1 MTRTELVAAAL
12 RLRDARPGDL
22 PLVLQIERMSFRVPW
37 SDRAFRSLLGRSDA
51 RVIVAEAGGDV
62 VGFAAVWFSD
72 GQGEL
77 GDLAVDPD
85 HRRLGVGRSLLQAA
99 VEEARRRRVEQ
110 FHLQVRESNTAA
122 RRLYA
127 AHGFR
132 LAGRRERYYRD
143 PEEDALVLSRR
154 IRAPDASN

>member
-1 MTRTELVAAAL
+1 MTRTERVSAAL
-12 RLRDARPGDL
+12 TLRDARPEDL
-22 PLVLQIERMSFRVPW
+22 PLVLEIERASFRVPW

-62 VGFAAVWFSD
+62 VGFAAFWFSD

-77 GDLAVDPD
+77 GDLAVAPD
-85 HRRLGVGRSLLQAA
+85 HRRLGVGRGLLEAA
-99 VEEARRRRVEQ
+99 VEEARRRRVER

-132 LAGRRERYYRD
+132 LAGRRDRYYRN

-154 IRAPDASN
+154 LRAPEASN

>member
-1 MTRTELVAAAL
+1 MMRTERVAAAL
-12 RLRDARPGDL
+12 TLRDARPGDL
-22 PLVLQIERMSFRVPW
+22 PLVLAIERASFRVPW

-51 RVIVAEAGGDV
+51 RVIVAETDGDV
-62 VGFAAVWFSD
+62 VGFAVVWFSD

-77 GDLAVDPD
+77 GDLAVAPD
-85 HRRLGVGRSLLQAA
+85 HRRLGVGRSLLKTA
-99 VEEARRRRVEQ
+99 VEEARRRRVERI
-110 FHLQVRESNTAA
+110 HLQVRESNTAA

-132 LAGRRERYYRD
+132 LLGRRDRYYRD

-154 IRAPDASN
+154 LRASEASN